1 MLLYTLEDT
10 EMPDIRSNRAWRV
23 SQDRASG
30 HVGAVH
36 QFNALFPGLPSSRPS
51 NTPPWQNPA
60 VQRMRGW
67 SATAPHLAPAEY
79 LIERL
84 N

>member
-1 MLLYTLEDT
+1 
-10 EMPDIRSNRAWRV
+10 
-23 SQDRASG
+23 
-30 HVGAVH
+30 VH